1 MVTQVYLSEA
11 SFHHQDC
18 WLKAA
23 CVCAAYCC
31 FGLYLQRN
39 PDNSHR
45 LQHGYENHMHR
56 VVQWS
61 QSAWRALLM
70 LAGVQVFTAAVDQG
84 LNVKGYI
91 VPGLGDAGDRA
102 YGTTA

>member
-1 MVTQVYLSEA
+1 MRLVFITRIVGSKQHVSVPPIVALGST
-11 SFHHQDC
+11 C
-18 WLKAA
+18 K
-23 CVCAAYCC
+23 
-31 FGLYLQRN
+31 GLQI
-39 PDNSHR
+39 NSHR

-61 QSAWRALLM
+61 QFAWRALLM